1 MSDVTVS
8 GKFKFMVEALQ
19 SRQEAYQLRS
29 LQTVF
34 PCPPV
39 QVIKQGRRLLNFSS
53 NDYLGLSQHPALIKA
68 AQSYVQEYGAGAT
81 ASRLVSGTY
90 PIHQQLEASLAQA
103 CGREAALVFN
113 SGFQANAS
121 VLASLLDRHSC
132 VICDRLCH
140 NSLLQGALA
149 SQAHLLRYRHND
161 MEHLESLLSKARL
174 TYQRLVI
181 VSETVFSMD
190 GDRSP
195 ITALVQLANLYE
207 AILYLDDAHAF
218 GVMGPQGMGLAARR
232 PEIDVVVGTFGKA
245 WGSFGAV
252 VTSNSLT
259 RDYLVNVCPGFIYTT
274 ALPPAVIGAIAAA
287 LNLIPTLDADRQT
300 LQQRAS
306 ELRQGLQQLGY
317 DTGAS
322 DSQIVPILVGNEA
335 QTLHLSQWLEEHD
348 ILAIAI
354 RPPTVP
360 TGTSRIRIALSSHHL
375 TAHLDQLLDVIHQWQ
390 KQV

>member
-1 MSDVTVS
+1 MSDITVS
-8 GKFKFMVEALQ
+8 GKFKFMAAALQ
-19 SRQEAYQLRS
+19 ARQEAYQLRS

-39 QVIKQGRRLLNFSS
+39 QVIKQGRKLLNFSS
-53 NDYLGLSQHPALIKA
+53 NDYLGLSQHPALIQT
-68 AQSYVQEYGAGAT
+68 AQQYLQEYGTGAT

-90 PIHQQLEASLAQA
+90 PIHQQLEENLAQA

-113 SGFQANAS
+113 SGFQANS
-121 VLASLLDRHSC
+121 TVLASLLDRHSC

-149 SQAHLLRYRHND
+149 SQAHLLRYHHND
-161 MEHLESLLSKARL
+161 LDHLESLLRKTRTA
-174 TYQRLVI
+174 YQRLVI

-195 ITALVQLANLYE
+195 ITALVQLANQYE
-207 AILYLDDAHAF
+207 AMLYLDDAHAF
-218 GVMGPQGMGLAARR
+218 GVMGPQGMGLAAGR
-232 PEIDVVVGTFGKA
+232 PEVDLVVGTFGKA

-274 ALPPAVIGAIAAA
+274 ALPPAIIGAIVAA
-287 LNLIPTLDADRQT
+287 LELIPTLDVERQT
-300 LQQRAS
+300 LQHRAI

-322 DSQIVPILVGNEA
+322 ASQIVPILVGSEA

-360 TGTSRIRIALSSHHL
+360 TGTSRIRIALSSQH
-375 TAHLDQLLDVIHQWQ
+375 TPAHIEQLLDVIHQWQ
-390 KQV
+390 KQI